1 MREVGREIEH
11 GVGPA
16 EAIEI
21 VEDGRIFESTPQ
33 KNTVEAKV
41 VNRDGNRRRLEQTT
55 ELEVFCCLR
64 LASGE
69 VRKSMGVGECEG
81 NGVVERSAEV

>member
-1 MREVGREIEH
+1 ME
-11 GVGPA
+11 PA

-33 KNTVEAKV
+33 KNTVAAKV
-41 VNRDGNRRRLEQTT
+41 VNRDGKRRRLEQTT
-55 ELEVFCCLR
+55 ELEVFCCWR

-69 VRKSMGVGECEG
+69 GRRGIGKS
-81 NGVVERSAEV
+81 

>member
-1 MREVGREIEH
+1 ME
-11 GVGPA
+11 PA

-69 VRKSMGVGECEG
+69 VRRSMGVGECEG

>member
-1 MREVGREIEH
+1 VREVGREIEH

-81 NGVVERSAEV
+81 NGVVERSGEV

>member
-1 MREVGREIEH
+1 MTWSQRT
-11 GVGPA
+11 A

-33 KNTVEAKV
+33 KNTVAANV
-41 VNRDGNRRRLEQTT
+41 VNRDGKRRRLEQTT

-69 VRKSMGVGECEG
+69 GRRGIGVGECEG